1 MADSTSDVF
10 AGTITTRVQWS
21 RVDTQENGSIANRNL
36 VSAVYSIGDGSGAGA
51 ADVVW
56 ADSRTI
62 PAESVDEI
70 DLLALSQTTL
80 GVSVPCTI
88 RQLRAVRIVNSETD
102 AGMAIRVGAD
112 VTGATYA
119 FEVGP
124 GSEVLSINN
133 SDAWPVTEA
142 NSVLRIANTNGDPAT
157 YSIVL
162 IGTSVEAE

>member
-10 AGTITTRVQWS
+10 AGTITTRLQWS
-21 RVDTQENGSIANRNL
+21 RVDTQENGSITNRNL
-36 VSAVYSIGDGSGAGA
+36 VSGIYTIGDGSGAGA

-56 ADSRTI
+56 ADYRTI

-70 DLLALSQTTL
+70 DLLSLTQTTL
-80 GVSVPCTI
+80 GVSVPMTI
-88 RQLRAVRIVNSETD
+88 RQLRAVRIVNAETD
-102 AGMAIRVGAD
+102 AGMSIRVGAD

-133 SDAWPVTEA
+133 TDAWPVDAT
-142 NSVLRIANTNGDPAT
+142 NSVLRIANTNTDPAA

>member
-10 AGTITTRVQWS
+10 SGSIATRMQWA
-21 RVDTQENGSIANRNL
+21 RVDTQENGSITNRNV
-36 VSAVYSIGDGSGAGA
+36 VSATYSIGDGSGTGA

-62 PAESVDEI
+62 PAESIDAI
-70 DLLALSQTTL
+70 DLLSLTQTTL

-88 RQLRAVRIVNSETD
+88 RQLRAVRIVNAETEP
-102 AGMAIRVGAD
+102 GMSIRVGAD
-112 VTGATYA
+112 ATGETYA

-124 GSEVLSINN
+124 GSEMLSINN
-133 SDAWPVTEA
+133 ADAWPVDAA
-142 NSVLRIANTNGDPAT
+142 NSVLRIANINTDPVS

>member
-21 RVDTQENGSIANRNL
+21 RVDTQENGSITNRNI
-36 VSAVYSIGDGSGAGA
+36 VSATYSIGDGAGTGA

-56 ADSRTI
+56 ADARTV
-62 PAESVDEI
+62 PADSIDSI
-70 DLLALSQTTL
+70 DLLALTQTTL

-88 RQLRAVRIVNSETD
+88 SQLRAVRIVNTET
-102 AGMAIRVGAD
+102 ASGLSLRVGAD
-112 VTGATYA
+112 ATGATYA

-133 SDAWPVTEA
+133 ADAWQVTNA
-142 NSVLRIANTNGDPAT
+142 NNVLQIANVHSDPIAYT
-157 YSIVL
+157 IVL
-162 IGTSVEAE
+162 IGTSVAPE